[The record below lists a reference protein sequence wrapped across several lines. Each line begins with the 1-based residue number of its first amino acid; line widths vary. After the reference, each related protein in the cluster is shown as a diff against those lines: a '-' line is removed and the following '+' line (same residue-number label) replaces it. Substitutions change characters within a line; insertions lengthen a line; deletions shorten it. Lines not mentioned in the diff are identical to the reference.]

1 MTFKDLQRMMQQQE
15 HQLEENNPEIERLK
29 TLVYQKQFYQSN
41 EKVHEIRYRE
51 HERIMLLLAYYWSNP
66 EKTAMTCHYYLTRD
80 YCTGLYKSITHMN

>member
-15 HQLEENNPEIERLK
+15 HQLEENNPEIERLN
-29 TLVYQKQFYQSN
+29 QKQFYRSN

-66 EKTAMTCHYYLTRD
+66 ERRP
-80 YCTGLYKSITHMN
+80 

>member
-1 MTFKDLQRMMQQQE
+1 MMTFKDLQRMTQQQE

-66 EKTAMTCHYYLTRD
+66 ERRP
-80 YCTGLYKSITHMN
+80 